1 MDEPEITWLDVG
13 SERNVPHAIVD
24 KKIVTYPIETEVVE
38 YGKKVKKRTMF
49 SFTVCT
55 AKRIKK

>member
-1 MDEPEITWLDVG
+1 MDEPEITWVDVG
-13 SERNVPHAIVD
+13 SEHNVPHAIVR
-24 KKIVTYPIETEVVE
+24 KEIVTYPIETEVIE
-38 YGKKVKKRTMF
+38 RGKKVTKRTMF